1 MFFTELPIWL
11 NILLL
16 LIGLAIITKGADKFV
31 DSAVT
36 IAQKTWVP
44 KVIIGATIV
53 SLGTTLPE
61 FSVAAFGGIFDRSQ
75 TAVGGAIGSTI
86 CNIGLVLGT
95 CILIRPILLQRRL
108 YWQPA
113 AIMVLAGIAVWLLSL
128 DGYLTRWDSLVLT
141 AGLAGYLYFNVRAVG
156 NVRKNRENTPVFEQA
171 PGTVTASKQGLRN
184 AVAWLV
190 VGAISVAVGAIF
202 IVETAVN
209 VAQWLGVPELVIG
222 LTVVAFGTSLPEFVT
237 GLTAT
242 LKGHGD
248 ITLGTMIGADILDI
262 FWVLGPGALSFSLLP
277 LERQTL
283 TLDYPVMLTIMVL
296 LAIFTVTGRQL
307 GRWQG
312 GVLLGIYGGYLA
324 LMFLFFV

>member
-1 MFFTELPIWL
+1 MFFSDLPIWFT
-11 NILLL
+11 ILLL

-36 IAQKTWVP
+36 IAQKTLVP

-86 CNIGLVLGT
+86 CNIGLILGT

-128 DGYLTRWDSLVLT
+128 DGYLSRLDSLVLT
-141 AGLAGYLYFNVRAVG
+141 AGLVGYLYFNIRAISR
-156 NVRKNRENTPVFEQA
+156 VRKNRGNM
-171 PGTVTASKQGLRN
+171 PGPEPPPEKVTTGQQSLKN
-184 AVAWLV
+184 AVIWLV
-190 VGAISVAVGAIF
+190 VGAISVAIGAIL

-209 VAQWLGVPELVIG
+209 VAHWLGVPELVIG
-222 LTVVAFGTSLPEFVT
+222 LTVVAFGTSLPEYVT

-242 LKGHGD
+242 VKGHGD

-262 FWVLGPGALSFSLLP
+262 LWVLGPGALSFSLLP

-296 LAIFTVTGRQL
+296 LAVFTITGRQL
-307 GRWQG
+307 ARWQG
-312 GVLLGIYGGYLA
+312 GILIGIYGAYLA
-324 LMFLFFV
+324 LMFLLFV

>member
-1 MFFTELPIWL
+1 MFFSELPIWL

-44 KVIIGATIV
+44 KAIIGATIV

-61 FSVAAFGGIFDRSQ
+61 FSVAAFGGLFDRSQ

-86 CNIGLVLGT
+86 CNVGLVLGT
-95 CILIRPILLQRRL
+95 CILIRPIVLQRRL

-128 DGYLTRWDSLVLT
+128 DQSLSRWDSLVLT
-141 AGLAGYLYFNVRAVG
+141 AGLVGYLYFNIRAVG
-156 NVRKNRENTPVFEQA
+156 RVRKSQENTPNLE
-171 PGTVTASKQGLRN
+171 PPPETAAGQESMRN
-184 AVAWLV
+184 AVVWLII
-190 VGAISVAVGAIF
+190 GAIFVATGAIF

-209 VAQWLGVPELVIG
+209 IAHWLGVPELVIG
-222 LTVVAFGTSLPEFVT
+222 LTVVAFGTSLPEYVT

-262 FWVLGPGALSFSLLP
+262 LWVLGPGALSFSLLP

-283 TLDYPVMLTIMVL
+283 TLDYPFMLTIMVL
-296 LAIFTVTGRQL
+296 LAVFAVTGRQL
-307 GRWQG
+307 ARWQG
-312 GVLLGIYGGYLA
+312 GVLLGIYGAYLA
-324 LMFLFFV
+324 LMFLLFV